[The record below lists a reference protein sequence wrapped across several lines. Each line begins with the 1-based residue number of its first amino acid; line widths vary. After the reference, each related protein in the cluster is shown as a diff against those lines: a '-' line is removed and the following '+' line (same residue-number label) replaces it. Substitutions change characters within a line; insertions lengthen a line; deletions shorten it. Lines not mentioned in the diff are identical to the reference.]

1 MAYFCLKRFNMNR
14 WLLLLLVAVG
24 LQACGT
30 GAEKPVSGPA
40 APRITELIRYN
51 MAEQPFMKSTYEYD
65 DEGRV
70 VREVMWDSSALG
82 IRLQRKDIM
91 FEDTLATAAEFRG
104 PKNELVYQVAY
115 QYDDMHRLQS
125 ETYSD
130 TAPYL
135 IRSLTYAGD
144 SRLAIRETYQERDY
158 GTRYSAYTYNEDGKL
173 TAAESYGYD
182 GNRQQKNLYYY
193 RDTFLIKTEFLDAND
208 SVTLTWT
215 YSYDENGRLRD
226 ELELDPA
233 TGTEYVIK
241 RTYYDEA
248 GNKIRL
254 ESNRYRIF
262 TIRYFYNNEG
272 RLKEEVTID
281 QYGRITQR
289 RLYE

>member
-1 MAYFCLKRFNMNR
+1 M
-14 WLLLLLVAVG
+14 LVAIG

-30 GAEKPVSGPA
+30 GAEKPASGLT

-51 MAEQPFMKSTYEYD
+51 MAEQPFMKSTYQYD
-65 DEGRV
+65 EEGRM

-82 IRLQRKDIM
+82 VRLQRKDIL

-104 PKNELVYQVAY
+104 SNNELVYQVAY
-115 QYDDMHRLQS
+115 QYDDDQRLLS

-130 TAPYL
+130 TSPYL
-135 IRSLTYAGD
+135 IRTLTYLPD
-144 SRLAIRETYQERDY
+144 TRLAIKETYEERDF
-158 GTRYSAYTYNEDGKL
+158 GTRYSEYSYNEDGKL
-173 TAAESYGYD
+173 TSAASYGHD
-182 GNRQQKNLYYY
+182 GSRQQKNLYYY
-193 RDTFLIKTEFLDAND
+193 RDTFLIKTEFLDGND
-208 SVTLTWT
+208 SVTMTWT
-215 YSYDENGRLRD
+215 YSYDENGRQKD

>member
-1 MAYFCLKRFNMNR
+1 M
-14 WLLLLLVAVG
+14 LVAIG

-30 GAEKPVSGPA
+30 GAEKPASGLT

-51 MAEQPFMKSTYEYD
+51 MAEQPFMKSTYQYD
-65 DEGRV
+65 EEGRM

-82 IRLQRKDIM
+82 VRLQRKDIL

-104 PKNELVYQVAY
+104 SNNELVYQVAY
-115 QYDDMHRLQS
+115 QYDDDQRLLS

-130 TAPYL
+130 TSPYL
-135 IRSLTYAGD
+135 IRTLTYLPD
-144 SRLAIRETYQERDY
+144 TRLAIKETYEERDF
-158 GTRYSAYTYNEDGKL
+158 GTRYSEYSYNEDGKL
-173 TAAESYGYD
+173 TSAASYGHD
-182 GNRQQKNLYYY
+182 GSRQQKNLYYY
-193 RDTFLIKTEFLDAND
+193 RDTFLIKTEFLDGND
-208 SVTLTWT
+208 SVTMTWT
-215 YSYDENGRLRD
+215 YSYDENGRLKD